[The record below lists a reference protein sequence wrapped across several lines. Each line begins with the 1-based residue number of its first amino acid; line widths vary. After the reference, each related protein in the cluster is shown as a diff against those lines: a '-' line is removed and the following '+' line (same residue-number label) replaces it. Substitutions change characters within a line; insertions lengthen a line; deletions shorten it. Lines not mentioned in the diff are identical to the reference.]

1 MTSASTTS
9 GLGRVDR
16 APEAVT
22 WGSRIPPLYTIPS
35 QMHSYKCMLIIMS
48 DTDQALRDI
57 EAANHRLAEAK
68 RALICAR
75 YERNAAIA
83 RAHKCGVR
91 QTALA
96 EHLGVSQSRIHQLI
110 ATTEGAPA

>member
-1 MTSASTTS
+1 
-9 GLGRVDR
+9 
-16 APEAVT
+16 
-22 WGSRIPPLYTIPS
+22 
-35 QMHSYKCMLIIMS
+35 MHSYKCMLITMS
-48 DTDQALRDI
+48 NTDQALRDI

-110 ATTEGAPA
+110 ATTEGVNA

>member
-1 MTSASTTS
+1 MY
-9 GLGRVDR
+9 RYK
-16 APEAVT
+16 
-22 WGSRIPPLYTIPS
+22 RI
-35 QMHSYKCMLIIMS
+35 LISMS
-48 DTDQALRDI
+48 STDQALRDI
-57 EAANHRLAEAK
+57 EDANHRLAEAK
-68 RALICAR
+68 RAVTCAR

-110 ATTEGAPA
+110 ATTEGVNA